1 MSAEKSCRVYATCM
15 LSGSEE
21 CQDCM
26 ESRCT
31 WKRGCGEGKGH
42 IRFFPLLANDTLSL
56 FFFVD
61 DAAGSVAETATK
73 QPGHE
78 PAKVKQFLSPS
89 GFNGTD
95 INTWLSLFHG
105 NSRDLSNA

>member
-1 MSAEKSCRVYATCM
+1 MLKKAAGCM
-15 LSGSEE
+15 LPVCYLALRNAKIVWNPDAHG
-21 CQDCM
+21 
-26 ESRCT
+26 
-31 WKRGCGEGKGH
+31 KEGVEKGKVTSD
-42 IRFFPLLANDTLSL
+42 FSPFWQMTLSA
-56 FFFVD
+56 FFVD

-95 INTWLSLFHG
+95 INTWLTLFHG